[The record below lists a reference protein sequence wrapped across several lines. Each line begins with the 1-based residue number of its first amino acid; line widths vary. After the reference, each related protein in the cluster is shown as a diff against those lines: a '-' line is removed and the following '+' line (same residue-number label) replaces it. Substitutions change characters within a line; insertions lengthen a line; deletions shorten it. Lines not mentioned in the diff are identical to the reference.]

1 MNEITV
7 KETLSVNSSP
17 LRTLQQQMLSWLQ
30 EADPLIKQSV
40 TGTVKV
46 PVETRLA
53 IYANAYRFR
62 LVEALEENFP
72 ALNTLL
78 GDEAFFQLG
87 TAYLEANPSRHYSLR
102 YFGHQMSDFLT
113 YSPDYQAQTILSE
126 MAEFEWL
133 LRDVFDAADSK
144 LMTLDDLQ
152 QFEPQLWPQIKFIF
166 HPSLKRIDLT
176 HNVPQLWQVIDK
188 EEPKIDIEKNDY
200 PIAWCLWRN
209 KDLLSLYR
217 SMDVD
222 EAWAMDAMMSGA
234 DFSAVCS
241 GICEWVDEQNAALRA
256 VGFMQNWIND
266 GFIKEIAL

>member
-1 MNEITV
+1 MSDIVSKKNTV
-7 KETLSVNSSP
+7 AAQSP

-40 TGTVKV
+40 TGTKKV
-46 PVETRLA
+46 PVETRLG

-78 GDEAFFQLG
+78 GDEAFFKLG
-87 TAYLEANPSRHYSLR
+87 NAYLEGNPSRHFSLR
-102 YFGHQMSDFLT
+102 YFGHQMSAFLK
-113 YSPDYQAQTILSE
+113 SSSDYQDQPVLSE

-133 LRDVFDAADSK
+133 LRDVFDAPDAP

-152 QFEPQLWPQIKFIF
+152 QLDPQLWPPLKFTF
-166 HPSLKRIDLT
+166 HPTLKRIDLVY
-176 HNVPQLWQVIDK
+176 NVPQLWQVIDK
-188 EEPKIDIEKNDY
+188 EEPRIDIEKNDY

-234 DFSAVCS
+234 DFSAVCA

-256 VGFMQNWIND
+256 VGFMQNWINE
-266 GFIKEIAL
+266 GFIQAIK